1 MNRQYLAL
9 SRGSTQ
15 LRVLILDGH
24 TLFCAGLVRLLA
36 KVPEI
41 NEARAATGLKE
52 GVRLARRFCPE
63 VALVDPSLSHAGAFD
78 VARQLRWECPSTR
91 FVFLDEGVRELHVRA
106 AVQGGAW
113 GYWTKHASIDQ
124 IAAAIGR
131 VSAGEPSFCPRA
143 LRFVAET
150 PKGLRFR
157 PSDKSTVLGRLTSRE
172 MEVFLHLAHGLTVR
186 QCAARMH
193 LATSTVDNHKT
204 RLMRKLDVHKSVDLA
219 TLAVRE
225 GLVD

>member
-1 MNRQYLAL
+1 MNLQYAA
-9 SRGSTQ
+9 SSQGPARP
-15 LRVLILDGH
+15 RVLILDRQ
-24 TLFCAGLVRLLA
+24 TLFCVGVVRLLEKA
-36 KVPEI
+36 AEI
-41 NEARAATGLKE
+41 EEARAATSLRE
-52 GVRLARRFCPE
+52 GVRLAGRFCPA
-63 VALVDPSLSHAGAFD
+63 VILVDPSLSGAGAFD
-78 VARQLRWECPSTR
+78 VARRIRWECPGSR
-91 FVFLDEGVRELHVRA
+91 FVFLDEAVRELHVRA
-106 AVQGGAW
+106 AVQGGAS

-124 IAAAIGR
+124 IVAAIGR
-131 VSAGEPSFCPRA
+131 VAAGEPSFCPRA

-157 PSDKSTVLGRLTSRE
+157 PSEKSVALRQLTSRE
-172 MEVFLHLAHGLTVR
+172 VEVFVHLAQGLSVR

-204 RLMRKLDVHKSVDLA
+204 RLMKKLDVHKSVDLA